1 MLIFIKITRWFF
13 FVPKFKKMKKIIF
26 LISILALS
34 VLESCTVEHE
44 KPMVNRKS
52 ENLYLRQ
59 LVKSTNQKTET
70 SGSFFLVAG
79 SYSSNSETKTV
90 VQVFAKIK
98 GEYRFMEIPI
108 EKIRIQIDSSCKI
121 PYVVLNYRE
130 REEKSI
136 EDLLNYPEWY
146 IDYYTIICSEE
157 YLPERLLPINL

>member
-1 MLIFIKITRWFF
+1 
-13 FVPKFKKMKKIIF
+13 MKKILF
-26 LISILALS
+26 LLPILALGL
-34 VLESCTVEHE
+34 LESCTVEAG
-44 KPMVNRKS
+44 KPPVNRKS

-59 LVKSTNQKTET
+59 LVKSTNQKTES

-98 GEYRFMEIPI
+98 DEYRFMEIPI
-108 EKIRIQIDSSCKI
+108 EKIRIQIDSSCKN

-130 REEKSI
+130 AEEMSSN
-136 EDLLNYPEWY
+136 DLLIHPGWY
-146 IDYYTIICSEE
+146 INTYTIVCSEE

>member
-1 MLIFIKITRWFF
+1 
-13 FVPKFKKMKKIIF
+13 MKKILF
-26 LISILALS
+26 LLPILALG
-34 VLESCTVEHE
+34 LLGSCTIEGR
-44 KPMVNRKS
+44 KPPVNRKS

-59 LVKSTNQKTET
+59 LVKSTNQKTES

-98 GEYRFMEIPI
+98 DEYRFMEIPI
-108 EKIRIQIDSSCKI
+108 EKIRIQIDSSCKN

-130 REEKSI
+130 AEEMSSN
-136 EDLLNYPEWY
+136 DLLIHPGWY
-146 IDYYTIICSEE
+146 INTYTIVCSEE

>member
-1 MLIFIKITRWFF
+1 
-13 FVPKFKKMKKIIF
+13 MKKILF
-26 LISILALS
+26 LLPILALGL
-34 VLESCTVEHE
+34 LESCTVEVG
-44 KPMVNRKS
+44 KPPVDRKS

-59 LVKSTNQKTET
+59 LVKSTNQKTEV
-70 SGSFFLVAG
+70 SRSFFLVSG

-108 EKIRIQIDSSCKI
+108 NQIRIQIDSSCKT

-130 REEKSI
+130 GDEKSA
-136 EDLLNYPEWY
+136 EVLLSQPEWY
-146 IDYYTIICSEE
+146 IDSYTIVCSEE